1 MILPK
6 SSMNPRSSRIRTS
19 PTKRARTEVVLAI
32 SADGRA
38 QAKATVVYQ
47 QPAVHATVTAIDGD
61 DNISSGYDSFEES
74 DSSFD
79 GDAPRGMAP
88 DGSEYLSYRRRRC
101 SSAVGS
107 DQMFHSSTN
116 LAASFGA
123 PRTPKRAR
131 GVLARVN
138 GRRNRAESASTTLPT
153 PLKSSPPP
161 LNGHIRRSQSFATNP
176 TPQLPQFEDLDEDGS
191 EAETVVDEPIELPMD
206 IGDADG
212 DALTALKRLLAQ
224 SRAAGGGG
232 GGKYLPLALVGGRA
246 NVT

>member
-1 MILPK
+1 
-6 SSMNPRSSRIRTS
+6 MNSRSSRIRTA

-38 QAKATVVYQ
+38 QAKATVVH
-47 QPAVHATVTAIDGD
+47 QPPAASTTVTAIDDGD
-61 DNISSGYDSFEES
+61 SISSGYDSLEES

-101 SSAVGS
+101 SSAV
-107 DQMFHSSTN
+107 DQIFHRSTN
-116 LAASFGA
+116 SSSSFGA
-123 PRTPKRAR
+123 PRTPKRSR
-131 GVLARVN
+131 GILARATN
-138 GRRNRAESASTTLPT
+138 GRRNRAESSLTTLPT

-161 LNGHIRRSQSFATNP
+161 SNGHIGRSQSFNTNP
-176 TPQLPQFEDLDEDGS
+176 TPQLPQFEDLDDVAS

-206 IGDADG
+206 KGDADG
-212 DALTALKRLLAQ
+212 DALTALKQLLAH
-224 SRAAGGGG
+224 SRTRAGGGG
-232 GGKYLPLALVGGRA
+232 KCLLLGSSGRA